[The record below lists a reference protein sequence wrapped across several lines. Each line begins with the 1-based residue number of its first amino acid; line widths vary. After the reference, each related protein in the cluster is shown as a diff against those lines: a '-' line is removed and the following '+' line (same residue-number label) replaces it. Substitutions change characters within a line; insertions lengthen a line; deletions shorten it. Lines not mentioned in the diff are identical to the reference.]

1 MNKAK
6 LVNLAEQVLIDVD
19 NKLKKQNREYL
30 EIKLCE
36 ELSTILHLAKKYIAY
51 DMDGSDDKV
60 YYKQAYESVK
70 PILDD
75 AINNCLGDRK

>member
-6 LVNLAEQVLIDVD
+6 LVNFAEQVLIDVD
-19 NKLKKQNREYL
+19 NNLIEHNKKYL
-30 EIKLCE
+30 ETKLCE
-36 ELSTILHLAKKYIAY
+36 ELSRIFQLAKNHITYS
-51 DMDGSDDKV
+51 MSEDKN
-60 YYKQAYESVK
+60 YKQAYESVK